1 MSNIT
6 ITPGRPAGTP
16 PAPAG
21 KDHRRRAPRRPR
33 KTMNTQFRT
42 VVSPHQL
49 NTTRGRIIYWI
60 VLVVVVVSFTAA
72 FVFPLYWMIT
82 GAMKSAEELNA
93 IPPTFLP
100 EHISFDGYLEAW
112 DLLGLGTLL
121 GNTALY
127 AGGAW
132 LLTLAIDVT
141 AAYAL
146 SKLRPIF
153 GKVILALMLATLMI
167 PPMVIMLPAYL
178 TVKDLPIFGW
188 NLLNTPWAI
197 WLLAAANGFNIF
209 LLKRF
214 FDSIPRELLEAAEI
228 DGASPGRTLWSVVMP
243 ISRPILGVVS
253 ILTVVNVWRDFVW
266 PLLVLPD
273 SEKMSISI
281 GIASLSSQMPQ
292 NVLIASLVIAS
303 IPTMVVFFIFQR
315 SIMVASRLAA
325 SRADFVT
332 HTQPRGV
339 VPACRKRGGGEPRST
354 RSICGVSPMA
364 TVMGSGTWLACGVAC
379 PICQTWGSARSG

>member
-1 MSNIT
+1 VSNVT
-6 ITPGRPAGTP
+6 ITPGRSVGTP
-16 PAPAG
+16 PTPAG
-21 KDHRRRAPRRPR
+21 KDRRGHTPRRPR
-33 KTMNTQFRT
+33 KTINTQFRT
-42 VVSPHQL
+42 AVSPHQL

-100 EHISFDGYLEAW
+100 AHFSFDGYLQAW

-121 GNTALY
+121 GNTVLY

-146 SKLRPIF
+146 SKLRPVL
-153 GKVILALMLATLMI
+153 GKVVMALMLATLMI

-197 WLLAAANGFNIF
+197 WLPAAANGFNIF

-214 FDSIPRELLEAAEI
+214 FDSIPKELLEAAEI
-228 DGASPGRTLWSVVMP
+228 DGASPVRILWSVVMP

-303 IPTMVVFFIFQR
+303 IPTIVVFFIFQR
-315 SIMVASRLAA
+315 SIMAGLTA
-325 SRADFVT
+325 
-332 HTQPRGV
+332 
-339 VPACRKRGGGEPRST
+339 
-354 RSICGVSPMA
+354 
-364 TVMGSGTWLACGVAC
+364 GSLKG
-379 PICQTWGSARSG
+379 

>member
-6 ITPGRPAGTP
+6 VMPDRSAGTP
-16 PAPAG
+16 ATPAG
-21 KDHRRRAPRRPR
+21 QERRGQRRPR
-33 KTMNTQFRT
+33 KPINTQFRT
-42 VVSPHQL
+42 AVSPHQL

-60 VLVVVVVSFTAA
+60 VLVIVVVSFTAA
-72 FVFPLYWMIT
+72 FVFPLYWMVT
-82 GAMKSAEELNA
+82 GAMKSTEELNA

-100 EHISFDGYLEAW
+100 SHFSLDGYLEAW

-132 LLTLAIDVT
+132 LLTLAVDVS

-146 SKLRPIF
+146 SKLRPAL
-153 GKVILALMLATLMI
+153 GRVVLALMLSTLMI

-178 TVKDLPIFGW
+178 TVKEVPIFGW

-197 WLLAAANGFNIF
+197 WLPAAANGFNVF

-228 DGASPGRTLWSVVMP
+228 DGASPGRILWSVVIP

-273 SEKMSISI
+273 SDKMSVSI

-292 NVLIASLVIAS
+292 NVLVASLVIAS
-303 IPTMVVFFIFQR
+303 IPTIVVFFLFQR
-315 SIMVASRLAA
+315 HIMAGLTA
-325 SRADFVT
+325 
-332 HTQPRGV
+332 
-339 VPACRKRGGGEPRST
+339 
-354 RSICGVSPMA
+354 
-364 TVMGSGTWLACGVAC
+364 GSLKG
-379 PICQTWGSARSG
+379 

>member
-1 MSNIT
+1 MH
-6 ITPGRPAGTP
+6 P
-16 PAPAG
+16 
-21 KDHRRRAPRRPR
+21 
-33 KTMNTQFRT
+33 QFRT
-42 VVSPHQL
+42 AVSPHQL

-82 GAMKSAEELNA
+82 GAMKSSEELNA

-100 EHISFDGYLEAW
+100 EHLSFDGYLEAW

-121 GNTALY
+121 GNTVLY

-146 SKLRPIF
+146 SKLRPVL
-153 GKVILALMLATLMI
+153 GKVVLALMLATLMI

-197 WLLAAANGFNIF
+197 WLPAAANGFNIF

-214 FDSIPRELLEAAEI
+214 FDSIPKELLEAAEI
-228 DGASPGRTLWSVVMP
+228 DGASPVRILRSVVMP

-303 IPTMVVFFIFQR
+303 IPTIVVFFIFQR
-315 SIMVASRLAA
+315 SIMAGLTA
-325 SRADFVT
+325 
-332 HTQPRGV
+332 
-339 VPACRKRGGGEPRST
+339 
-354 RSICGVSPMA
+354 
-364 TVMGSGTWLACGVAC
+364 GSLKG
-379 PICQTWGSARSG
+379 